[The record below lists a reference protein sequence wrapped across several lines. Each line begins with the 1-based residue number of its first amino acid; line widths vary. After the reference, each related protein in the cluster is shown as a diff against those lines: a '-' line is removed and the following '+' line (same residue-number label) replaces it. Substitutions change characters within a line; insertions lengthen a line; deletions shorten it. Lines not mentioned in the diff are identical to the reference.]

1 MNPHIWWAHADKN
14 PALSKNWSQGEKPDL
29 AIYERAAGLDEL
41 MVALVPTK
49 YAGDDDEQSQLIHLI
64 GQL

>member
-1 MNPHIWWAHADKN
+1 
-14 PALSKNWSQGEKPDL
+14 
-29 AIYERAAGLDEL
+29 